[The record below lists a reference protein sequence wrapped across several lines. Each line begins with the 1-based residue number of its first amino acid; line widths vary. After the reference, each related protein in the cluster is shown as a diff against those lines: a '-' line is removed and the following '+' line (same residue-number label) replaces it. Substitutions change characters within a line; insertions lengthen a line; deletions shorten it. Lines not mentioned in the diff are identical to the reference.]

1 MRFVRK
7 VGQRGIMTLPVE
19 LREVMEIQ
27 DGDIVEF
34 EILGVVRRGPAPTS
48 PAASPIVKEALA

>member
-34 EILGVVRRGPAPTS
+34 EILGVVRRVPAVPSAEPVATL
-48 PAASPIVKEALA
+48 KEAHA